1 VIYILEGPDGAGKS
15 TLANQIAAEKKAS
28 VLHCYFDPTWDIRAH
43 HLDMLLAAQ
52 KIQPWLPVVLDRWA
66 LSELIYGTVFRGKPA
81 YDVLKLMNTSLDWF
95 ETTWIYCR
103 TDSVIEDH
111 RRNQETRHEIFDDMT
126 KVVEMYDDFIAHD
139 ELRDWVKYDF
149 YKDNMAEFVAA
160 LPGENYITREVTT

>member
-28 VLHCYFDPTWDIRAH
+28 VLHCYFDPTWD
-43 HLDMLLAAQ
+43 
-52 KIQPWLPVVLDRWA
+52 
-66 LSELIYGTVFRGKPA
+66 A